1 MHTLV
6 RGGRGIP
13 IYKPLESLSI
23 ASDVTGTGYF
33 GTPIGAQ
40 RKNLLAA
47 RPLIVRGSHIE
58 LLTAPRSHERR
69 GVDRVAPRAKACP
82 GQNHVTR
89 HGSAARA
96 REKNLRGPRVI
107 VGFPRDKCGRTILR
121 QRCYMRNAEDAIMH
135 AKYTERR
142 RALCYRPGIVYT
154 CLGYISGKQR
164 AATRD

>member
-6 RGGRGIP
+6 SGGRGIP

-40 RKNLLAA
+40 RKNLLAP

-69 GVDRVAPRAKACP
+69 GVDRVAPRECEGKP
-82 GQNHVTR
+82 RTEPR
-89 HGSAARA
+89 DSSRERRA
-96 REKNLRGPRVI
+96 REREEP
-107 VGFPRDKCGRTILR
+107 P
-121 QRCYMRNAEDAIMH
+121 
-135 AKYTERR
+135 
-142 RALCYRPGIVYT
+142 
-154 CLGYISGKQR
+154 R
-164 AATRD
+164 AASDRRLPTR